1 MKHESI
7 VFSLTILSLT
17 MLCGVFQT
25 HAAENS
31 DEGGKVAVVN
41 GTVIS
46 QKQFDR
52 EMIPVQENIEAS
64 GKSLSA
70 ADLARV
76 KQMVL
81 EEIIRNELLYQE
93 CMKNNI
99 EITDEEIN
107 KKYEDIKSQFSSDA
121 EFQQRLRELNN
132 SEELYKSQIKRALAI
147 QRLINQKFKPT
158 VTDKEIRKY
167 YDDNPDQFK
176 QKSQVRASHI
186 LISVNPGATGAQK
199 EAARKEIEALL
210 ARVKSGEDFA
220 AIAKGKSQC
229 PSSANGGDLGFF
241 AKGETVKPFEDAAFS
256 MKPGEIS
263 NIVET
268 QFGYHIIKLTDKMDE
283 KIIEFEGAKEEIS
296 KTLKKGEIRDSYNK
310 FYTDLRNNAKVDIF
324 LKE

>member
-1 MKHESI
+1 MKRESNI
-7 VFSLTILSLT
+7 FLLTILSLT
-17 MLCGVFQT
+17 MLCTTFQAQ
-25 HAAENS
+25 AAESS
-31 DEGGKVAVVN
+31 DESGKVAVVN

-46 QKQFDR
+46 QEQFDR
-52 EMIPVQENIEAS
+52 NMIPVQENIEAL

-76 KQMVL
+76 KKMVL

-93 CMKNNI
+93 CLKNNV
-99 EITDEEIN
+99 EIDDDEIN
-107 KKYEDIKSQFSSDA
+107 KKYESTKSQFSSDA
-121 EFQQRLRELNN
+121 EFQQRLKELNN

-158 VTDKEIRKY
+158 VTDIEIRKY

-186 LISVNPGATGAQK
+186 LISVDSSATKAQK
-199 EAARKEIEALL
+199 DAARKEIEALL
-210 ARVKSGEDFA
+210 VRVKGGEDFA
-220 AIAKGKSQC
+220 AVAKEKSQC

-241 AKGETVKPFEDAAFS
+241 SRGETVKPFEDAAFS

-268 QFGYHIIKLTDKMDE
+268 QFGYHIIKLTDKKDE
-283 KIIEFEGAKEEIS
+283 RIIGFEEAKEEIS
-296 KTLKKGEIRDSYNK
+296 KTLKKEKIADSYNG

-324 LKE
+324 LNE

>member
-7 VFSLTILSLT
+7 VFLLTILSLT

-25 HAAENS
+25 QAAENS

-46 QKQFDR
+46 QEQFNR

-93 CMKNNI
+93 CLQNNV

-121 EFQQRLRELNN
+121 EFQQRLRELSN

-186 LISVNPGATGAQK
+186 LITVDSSATKAQK
-199 EAARKEIEALL
+199 DAARKEIEALL
-210 ARVKSGEDFA
+210 SRVKGGEDFA
-220 AIAKGKSQC
+220 AIAKEKSQC

-241 AKGETVKPFEDAAFS
+241 SKGDMVEPFEEAVFS

-268 QFGYHIIKLTDKMDE
+268 QFGYHIIKLTDKKDE
-283 KIIEFEGAKEEIS
+283 KTIGFEEAKEEIS
-296 KTLKKGEIRDSYNK
+296 RSLKREKIAESYKK
-310 FYTDLRNNAKVDIF
+310 FYADLRDKANVDIF

>member
-25 HAAENS
+25 QAAENS

-46 QKQFDR
+46 KEQFDR

-93 CMKNNI
+93 CLKDNV

-107 KKYEDIKSQFSSDA
+107 KKYEDIKS
-121 EFQQRLRELNN
+121 NN

-186 LISVNPGATGAQK
+186 LISVNPGATRAQK

-283 KIIEFEGAKEEIS
+283 KIIGFEGAKEEIS

-324 LKE
+324 VKE